1 MAFLRILPASPKAA
15 ALAITASA
23 IGCTAG
29 ILAIDAAFRGTLGL
43 AHVAA
48 FTSPHQAAATMIYM
62 TKAARDELA
71 RLFVLGAMLGA
82 AMLGAATWPRRGGTI
97 GLPAVLLMAAVA
109 QGVILAPQL
118 AMPADLTGLTY
129 CALRYVAPGVLWG
142 WLLWRHGFVAALL
155 GHTLTHP
162 MLDPL
167 LHALLQ
173 AR

>member
-1 MAFLRILPASPKAA
+1 MAFLRILPASSRAA
-15 ALAITASA
+15 ALAIVASA

-29 ILAIDAAFRGTLGL
+29 IVAIDAVFRRTLGP
-43 AHVAA
+43 AYVAA
-48 FTSPHQAAATMIYM
+48 FTSPHQVAATMIYM

-71 RLFVLGAMLGA
+71 RLLVLGAMLGA
-82 AMLGAATWPRRGGTI
+82 AIWLRRGRTI
-97 GLPAVLLMAAVA
+97 GLPAALILAAVA
-109 QGVILAPQL
+109 QVVILAPQL
-118 AMPADLTGLTY
+118 AMPADLTGLSY

>member
-1 MAFLRILPASPKAA
+1 MAFLRILPANPKTA

-29 ILAIDAAFRGTLGL
+29 ILAIDAAFRGTLGP
-43 AHVAA
+43 AYVAA

-82 AMLGAATWPRRGGTI
+82 ATWLRRGRTV
-97 GLPAVLLMAAVA
+97 GLPAALILAVVA
-109 QGVILAPQL
+109 QALILAPQL

-173 AR
+173 PR